1 MGKTKRQNNNEKKKT
16 QKQMHSIWKEVKT
29 KQEMIV
35 RAIILKWGCMAV
47 VMYR

>member
-1 MGKTKRQNNNEKKKT
+1 MGKTKRQNNNEKKIT
-16 QKQMHSIWKEVKT
+16 QKQMYSIWREVKI

-35 RAIILKWGCMAV
+35 RSIILKWGCMDV